1 MAQPLEMVTIIK
13 KEGGRKMSFGE
24 RLQTVRRRSGQTQE
38 EFASQLKVSRQAVSK
53 WESSRGYPEIEKIIY
68 ICNRYGTTM
77 DELFADEVPLRPAE
91 AEVPAAAETL
101 RDRPLKTVLSDFAS
115 NLSFT
120 HKCMIGGLLAAVALL
135 VLLISHQL
143 KGGTDRMMTIVW
155 TAAIILFGAAEAM
168 TAGLVSIWFVAG
180 ALVALVAAFV
190 DASLTVQVVLFL
202 VVSAAALAVTRPLLR
217 KITAANA
224 IPTNADRVIGELA
237 KVTET
242 IDNENSTGAV
252 YADGKTWT
260 ARSADDS
267 VIPAG
272 SRVKIESMQGVK
284 LLVSPAE
291 NKMEV

>member
-1 MAQPLEMVTIIK
+1 
-13 KEGGRKMSFGE
+13 MSFGE
-24 RLQTVRRRSGQTQE
+24 RLQAVRRRSGQTQE

-77 DELFADEVPLRPAE
+77 DELFADEVPVRPAE
-91 AEVPAAAETL
+91 AETPATAETL
-101 RDRPLKTVLSDFAS
+101 QDRPLKTVLADFAS

-135 VLLISHQL
+135 VLLISHHL

-155 TAAIILFGAAEAM
+155 TAAIILFGVVEAM

-190 DASLTVQVVLFL
+190 DASLVVQVVLFL
-202 VVSAAALAVTRPLLR
+202 VVSAAALAVTRPLLK

-224 IPTNADRVIGELA
+224 VPTNADRVLGELA

-252 YADGKTWT
+252 YVDGKTWT

-272 SRVKIESMQGVK
+272 SRVKFENMQGVK

-291 NKMEV
+291 NSMEV

>member
-1 MAQPLEMVTIIK
+1 
-13 KEGGRKMSFGE
+13 MSFGE
-24 RLQTVRRRSGQTQE
+24 RLQAVRRRSGQTQE

-77 DELFADEVPLRPAE
+77 DELFADEVPVKAPEAE
-91 AEVPAAAETL
+91 APAPAAAL
-101 RDRPLKTVLSDFAS
+101 RDRPLKTVLSDFSS

-155 TAAIILFGAAEAM
+155 TAAIIVFGVVEAM

-180 ALVALVAAFV
+180 SLVALVAAFV
-190 DASLTVQVVLFL
+190 DAPLTVQIILFL
-202 VVSAAALAVTRPLLR
+202 AVSAAALAVTRPLLQ

-224 IPTNADRVIGELA
+224 TPTNADRVLGELA

-252 YADGKTWT
+252 YVDGKTWT

-272 SRVKIESMQGVK
+272 SRVKIETMQGVK

-291 NKMEV
+291 NKLEV

>member
-1 MAQPLEMVTIIK
+1 
-13 KEGGRKMSFGE
+13 MSFGE
-24 RLQTVRRRSGQTQE
+24 RLQAVRRRSGQTQE

-77 DELFADEVPLRPAE
+77 NELFADEVPVRSHETE
-91 AEVPAAAETL
+91 APAAVETL
-101 RDRPLKTVLSDFAS
+101 RDRPLKTVLSDFFS

-135 VLLISHQL
+135 VLLISHHL

-155 TAAIILFGAAEAM
+155 TAAIILFGVVEAM

-180 ALVALVAAFV
+180 ALVALIAAFV
-190 DASLTVQVVLFL
+190 DASLTVQIALFL
-202 VVSAAALAVTRPLLR
+202 AVSTATLVMTRPLLR
-217 KITAANA
+217 KFTAANA
-224 IPTNADRVIGELA
+224 TPTNADRVLGGMA
-237 KVTET
+237 KVTEA

-252 YADGKTWT
+252 YVDGKTWT
-260 ARSADDS
+260 ARSADDT

-272 SRVKIESMQGVK
+272 SRVKIENMQGVT
-284 LLVSPAE
+284 LLVRPAE
-291 NKMEV
+291 NKVEV